1 MKTITFQVRIA
12 RGGSITLPQELRE
25 QNKIKEG
32 DVLMLR
38 DLGRGIVVM
47 SPRRFCV
54 DEIADELA
62 KEWRDSGES
71 LKSMLTTLREVRAKN
86 RQARKSGMKN

>member
-1 MKTITFQVRIA
+1 MKTITFQVQVA
-12 RGGSITLPQELRE
+12 RRGSIKLPKELRE

-32 DVLMLR
+32 DVLTLK
-38 DLGRGIVVM
+38 DLGEGIVVM
-47 SPRRFCV
+47 SPRRFRV

-71 LKSMLTTLREVRAKN
+71 LKSMLASLREVRAKN
-86 RQARKSGMKN
+86 RRARNSDMKN